1 MKMCAATCMVLA
13 ALPVFSSA
21 EAPSQTLQSADQL
34 AVEKLEQRWIADIG
48 AGNREDL
55 AVILADD
62 YRDIDWRGQIRDKHT
77 MLAASHK
84 STDKTQHI
92 TQLRVRVWG
101 DTAVATGINQV
112 HSASKGW
119 TVEIPFTDV
128 FARIDGHWRA
138 VASQETVRTP
148 PSPANRH

>member
-1 MKMCAATCMVLA
+1 MSEYTGTENLEIMT
-13 ALPVFSSA
+13 
-21 EAPSQTLQSADQL
+21 EAVNYNRFLLSLIRSNARRGD
-34 AVEKLEQRWIADIG
+34 RIADIG

>member
-1 MKMCAATCMVLA
+1 MCAAACMMLA

-21 EAPSQTLQSADQL
+21 EAPSQTLRSADQL
-34 AVEKLEQRWIADIG
+34 AVEKLERRWIADIG
-48 AGNREDL
+48 AGNRGDL

-62 YRDIDWRGQIRDKHT
+62 YRDIDWRGQIRDKQT
-77 MLAASHK
+77 LLAAIHESA
-84 STDKTQHI
+84 DKTQHI
-92 TQLRVRVWG
+92 ASLQVRVWG

-128 FARIDGHWRA
+128 FARIDGRWRA
-138 VASQETVRTP
+138 VASQETLRA
-148 PSPANRH
+148 PSPANKH

>member
-1 MKMCAATCMVLA
+1 MKMCAAACMMLA

-21 EAPSQTLQSADQL
+21 EAPSQSLQSADQL
-34 AVEKLEQRWIADIG
+34 AIGKLEQRWLADIG
-48 AGNREDL
+48 AGDRGDL

-62 YRDIDWRGQIRDKHT
+62 YRDIDWRGQIRDKQT
-77 MLAASHK
+77 MLAAIHK
-84 STDKTQHI
+84 SADKVQHI
-92 TQLRVRVWG
+92 ARLQVRVWG

-138 VASQETVRTP
+138 VASQETLRTP
-148 PSPANRH
+148 TPANKH